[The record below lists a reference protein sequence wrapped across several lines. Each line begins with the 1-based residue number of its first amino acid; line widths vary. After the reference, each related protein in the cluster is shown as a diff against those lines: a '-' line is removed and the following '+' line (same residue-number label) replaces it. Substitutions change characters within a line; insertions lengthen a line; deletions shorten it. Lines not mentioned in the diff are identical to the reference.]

1 MKKIIKLLE
10 ENARYTDEQIAIML
24 ATTVEDVKSQIAQL
38 EKDGIIRGYKAII
51 DKEKLSESYVEAII
65 ELKVTPKRDR
75 GFDEIADTIAA
86 YPEVENLYLMSGDY
100 DLTLVLSGKS
110 FKEIAL
116 FVSQHLAPLDA
127 VISTVTH
134 FVLSP
139 YKKNGI
145 VVQDIF
151 EDERGNASL

>member
-1 MKKIIKLLE
+1 
-10 ENARYTDEQIAIML
+10 
-24 ATTVEDVKSQIAQL
+24 
-38 EKDGIIRGYKAII
+38 
-51 DKEKLSESYVEAII
+51 
-65 ELKVTPKRDR
+65 
-75 GFDEIADTIAA
+75 
-86 YPEVENLYLMSGDY
+86 
-100 DLTLVLSGKS
+100 LTLVLSGKS
-110 FKEIAL
+110 FKDIAL

-127 VISTVTH
+127 VLSTVTH